1 MRTRKKRRKRVRH
14 IWQRAAALAVTIPCV
29 ALPAGVIAY
38 AGNFFLIYIG
48 LYDGER
54 RFVYFFLMS
63 SLTVMVW
70 ASLCIICDSAGRTSE
85 KRGIYRTWP
94 LLITMLILSAL
105 LVASFDLHIACLET
119 VSILLW
125 LGIMNAVPIAEEQ
138 EH

>member
-1 MRTRKKRRKRVRH
+1 
-14 IWQRAAALAVTIPCV
+14 
-29 ALPAGVIAY
+29 
-38 AGNFFLIYIG
+38 
-48 LYDGER
+48 
-54 RFVYFFLMS
+54 
-63 SLTVMVW
+63 MVW

-125 LGIMNAVPIAEEQ
+125 LGIMNAVPIEEEQ